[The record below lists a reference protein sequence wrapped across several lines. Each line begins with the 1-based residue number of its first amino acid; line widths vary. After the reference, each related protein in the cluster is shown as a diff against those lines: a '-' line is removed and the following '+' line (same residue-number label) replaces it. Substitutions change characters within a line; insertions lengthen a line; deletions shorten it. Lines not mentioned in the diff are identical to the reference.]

1 MGMMLIYTDNLLEW
15 GICADEPHNRMDEHE
30 SQTIFPCI
38 KIRYIYIYIYD
49 IPIVHGLGMYGNM
62 IELNDWS
69 LLESQ

>member
-1 MGMMLIYTDNLLEW
+1 MKVRPFSPVL
-15 GICADEPHNRMDEHE
+15 
-30 SQTIFPCI
+30 
-38 KIRYIYIYIYD
+38 RYDTYIIYIYIYD